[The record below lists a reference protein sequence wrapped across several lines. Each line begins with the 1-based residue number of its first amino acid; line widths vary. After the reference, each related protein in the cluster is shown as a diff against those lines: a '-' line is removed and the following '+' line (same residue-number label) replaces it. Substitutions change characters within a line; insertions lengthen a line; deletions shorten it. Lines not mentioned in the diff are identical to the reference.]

1 MGLVRVRL
9 SVVLE
14 SQGNGLFT
22 RAIFGLFVAQHHDWR
37 RRPTATQHPKRR
49 RGVCRLKW
57 NLSQWYLRS
66 DTVTYEAAIQCPVDE
81 LFLSFILFIATA
93 VSVSSPPVYI

>member
-22 RAIFGLFVAQHHDWR
+22 RAVFGLFVAQHHDWR
-37 RRPTATQHPKRR
+37 RRPTTADGNPTPETTSRS
-49 RGVCRLKW
+49 
-57 NLSQWYLRS
+57 LSAE
-66 DTVTYEAAIQCPVDE
+66 VEPVPM
-81 LFLSFILFIATA
+81 
-93 VSVSSPPVYI
+93 VSKK